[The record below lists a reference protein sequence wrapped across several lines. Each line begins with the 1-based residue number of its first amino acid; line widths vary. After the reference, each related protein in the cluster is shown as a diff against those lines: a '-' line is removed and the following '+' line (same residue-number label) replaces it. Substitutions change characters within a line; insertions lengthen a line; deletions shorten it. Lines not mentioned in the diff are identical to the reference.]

1 MGSLLITSKLP
12 LVYICT
18 YIHESGHFRSLW
30 ISDYQNIPLSYK
42 IRLNQVRPANKI
54 HPYNHFSEYFL
65 YFCSIGAWMGMK
77 VWHHKTMHKK
87 FKLKNEAYE

>member
-1 MGSLLITSKLP
+1 MNPVMKVKVIKVIKDFGLSKKSLI
-12 LVYICT
+12 
-18 YIHESGHFRSLW
+18 
-30 ISDYQNIPLSYK
+30 IPLSYK

>member
-1 MGSLLITSKLP
+1 MPLKLINK
-12 LVYICT
+12 V
-18 YIHESGHFRSLW
+18 
-30 ISDYQNIPLSYK
+30 
-42 IRLNQVRPANKI
+42 NQVRPANKI

-87 FKLKNEAYE
+87 FKLKNEVYEHYKEWDILEGHQAPDREIL

>member
-1 MGSLLITSKLP
+1 M
-12 LVYICT
+12 
-18 YIHESGHFRSLW
+18 
-30 ISDYQNIPLSYK
+30 
-42 IRLNQVRPANKI
+42 
-54 HPYNHFSEYFL
+54 